1 MKDQENAI
9 AAEMVLCEHL
19 STLLVQGRDM
29 LRAGKVDAYYRL
41 LPDID
46 KDITDLALRVKKWGK
61 NKKMTLGRPWKR
73 DLIERFKG
81 LQEAASES
89 ERLAH
94 RSVELTFNG
103 LMQLSQALT
112 PAPTYAPKASPSQSP
127 RAMVFD
133 QQA

>member
-1 MKDQENAI
+1 MKDTGNAMV
-9 AAEMVLCEHL
+9 AEIVLCEHL

-29 LRAGKVDAYYRL
+29 LRAGKIDAYYRL

-46 KDITDLALRVKKWGK
+46 KDITELALRVKKWGK
-61 NKKMTLGRPWKR
+61 NRKLTLGRPWKR

-81 LQEAASES
+81 LQEAACES
-89 ERLAH
+89 ERLAQ

-103 LMQLSQALT
+103 LMELSQALT
-112 PAPTYAPKASPSQSP
+112 PTPTYAPKSATVHSN
-127 RAMVFD
+127 RALIFD